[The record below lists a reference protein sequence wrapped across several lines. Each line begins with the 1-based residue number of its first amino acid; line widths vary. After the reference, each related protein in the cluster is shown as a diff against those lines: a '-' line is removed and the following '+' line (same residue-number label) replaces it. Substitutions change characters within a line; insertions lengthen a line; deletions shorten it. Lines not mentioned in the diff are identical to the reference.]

1 MIAQWFDRSGFGQL
15 VAPDSNAD
23 PVSENDE
30 SQSTF
35 WNVVAPDPKFTPSTQ
50 PNVLTGP
57 SSTSGT
63 MNKSEKKVLCTHC
76 KKLTN
81 MKSIGPSPGTT
92 AKELELDGLFTPSRE
107 KMNNPNDTMGDV
119 NDRVLSA
126 CRDTSKYMRS
136 PKLERKLNEK
146 FLRICS
152 STKPITKKLETTL
165 RKMIKKHPCLFR
177 VRATK
182 LGETAPDGYTS
193 LQVAAYANHVV
204 AAKIILESEE
214 EYRNSTCDHTY
225 SDLHLDRDF
234 FGHTALHIAGERG
247 HLEMIQL
254 LLPYYRFPGSESLIN
269 LERQT
274 AFGRA
279 VTSPNPKAKKNQRT
293 LEKALYSSNDLS
305 LFGNPKS
312 IEERM
317 GSFKSLRL
325 EYGTSEMP
333 GRRGN
338 MEDAMCIDTW
348 YDEGD
353 SGAKSQQIALFAI
366 CDGHGDNGDVSQFIA
381 SHVSSTIRDCI
392 SKIDNSSRADFTKV
406 DYWNKIWHSACLQL
420 DAKLKEKVMITGGST
435 AVFALITE
443 HEIVV
448 ANVGDSRCILIC
460 ENEKKA
466 TKEDTTADEDA
477 DDIDTDSDDNE
488 PKSIEE
494 TLDDTPV
501 TETSI
506 NESSEPPPT
515 LLDESTIPSRDDS
528 KKSRMVIA
536 LSYDHKPNLPDERKR
551 INEAGLQV
559 KDITFVENGK
569 TKTIHKIVTDENDQ
583 LAVSRAF
590 GDFDYKANKQL
601 QANEQ
606 SVIPIADVRVHK
618 RDPKK
623 DLFLFLACDGIW
635 DVMENHEV
643 MDFVQRQV
651 VIKSETSFNTILP
664 DVADALLQQCLHR
677 ESRDNMSCILINVQP
692 GVDTSPA
699 LHMPPK
705 ALNFESPKK

>member
-30 SQSTF
+30 SQSQF
-35 WNVVAPDPKFTPSTQ
+35 WNLVAPDPKFAPSTQ
-50 PNVLTGP
+50 TNVSSGP

-63 MNKSEKKVLCTHC
+63 TNKSEQKVLCTHC
-76 KKLTN
+76 KKWTN
-81 MKSIGPSPGTT
+81 IKSIVASPDTT
-92 AKELELDGLFTPSRE
+92 TKELEFDGLITPSRK
-107 KMNNPNDTMGDV
+107 KMNNPNDMMGDV

-126 CRDTSKYMRS
+126 CRDTSKYMLS
-136 PKLERKLNEK
+136 PKLERKLNER
-146 FLRICS
+146 FLRICG
-152 STKPITKKLETTL
+152 STKPIKKKLETTFRNL
-165 RKMIKKHPCLFR
+165 IKKQPYLFR

-182 LGETAPDGYTS
+182 LGETAPDGYTP
-193 LQVAAYANHVV
+193 LQVTAYANHVV
-204 AAKIILESEE
+204 AARIILQSEE
-214 EYRNSTCDHTY
+214 QYRNSTGDHTY
-225 SDLHLDRDF
+225 LDLHLDRDML
-234 FGHTALHIAGERG
+234 GHTALHIAGERG

-254 LLPYYRFPGSESLIN
+254 LMPYYRFPGSESLIN

-305 LFGNPKS
+305 LFGNPKP

-317 GSFKSLRL
+317 GSFESLRL

-338 MEDAMCIDTW
+338 MEDAMCIETW

-353 SGAKSQQIALFAI
+353 AGAKSQQIALFAI

-381 SHVSSTIRDCI
+381 SHVSSIIRDCI
-392 SKIDNSSRADFTKV
+392 SKIDNSSRADFTQV
-406 DYWNKIWHSACLQL
+406 DYWNTIWHSACLLL

-448 ANVGDSRCILIC
+448 ANVGDCRCILIC
-460 ENEKKA
+460 ENDRKA
-466 TKEDTTADEDA
+466 PKEDTTAEVA
-477 DDIDTDSDDNE
+477 NNIDTDNDDNE
-488 PKSIEE
+488 LKNIKE
-494 TLDDTPV
+494 TLDDSPV
-501 TETSI
+501 TETTI
-506 NESSEPPPT
+506 NESSEQPPT
-515 LLDESTIPSRDDS
+515 LLDESTIPSRDDPT
-528 KKSRMVIA
+528 KSRMVTA
-536 LSYDHKPNLPDERKR
+536 LSNDHKPNLPDESKR

-559 KDITFVENGK
+559 EGITFVENGK
-569 TKTIHKIVTDENDQ
+569 TRTIHKIVTNENDQ

-590 GDFDYKANKQL
+590 GDFDYKANNQL
-601 QANEQ
+601 QASEQ
-606 SVIPIADVRVHK
+606 SVIPIAEVRVHK

-623 DLFLFLACDGIW
+623 DIFLFLACDGIW

-643 MDFVQRQV
+643 MDFVQRQMK
-651 VIKSETSFNTILP
+651 IKSETSFNTILP
-664 DVADALLQQCLHR
+664 DVADVLLQQCLHR
-677 ESRDNMSCILINVQP
+677 ESRDNMSCILINLQP
-692 GVDTSPA
+692 GPNTSPA
-699 LHMPPK
+699 PHMPPK